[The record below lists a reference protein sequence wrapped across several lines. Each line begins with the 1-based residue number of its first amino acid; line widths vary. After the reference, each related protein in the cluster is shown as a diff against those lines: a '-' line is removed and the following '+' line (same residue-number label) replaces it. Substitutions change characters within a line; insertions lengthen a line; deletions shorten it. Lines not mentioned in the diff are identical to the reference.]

1 MGKVQEL
8 KHAAKLQEWSIR
20 VAECRS
26 SGTTVKAWCEG
37 QGIALK
43 TYYSWERQIVR
54 EATRQYALP
63 QSTQSGMIMRIDP
76 ETMPGGDYGAGGS
89 GITIRH
95 GESII
100 TFPDSSSVEAIA
112 GLVKALNCH
121 A

>member
-8 KHAAKLQEWSIR
+8 KHAAKLQEWSTR

-26 SGTTVKAWCEG
+26 SGMTVKAWCEG

-54 EATRQYALP
+54 EVTRQYAL
-63 QSTQSGMIMRIDP
+63 TQSGMIMRIDP
-76 ETMPGGDYGAGGS
+76 SLPSAAWR
-89 GITIRH
+89 IHI
-95 GESII
+95 
-100 TFPDSSSVEAIA
+100 
-112 GLVKALNCH
+112 LN